1 MSLNVEVKIDVIL
14 HATESQE
21 KIFDSFKENF
31 GLKEE
36 NFKIKNLTGH
46 FDNPITII
54 STNLKKKDAVS
65 FISNILRNI
74 GKTEFTEMYDSID
87 ENITSSGLKLKI
99 NKQKMIQGKVML
111 QKKDAVKIQKLE
123 FLALKLHWLLKFTTD
138 ILIKI
143 INCSFI

>member
-65 FISNILRNI
+65 FISNILKTI
-74 GKTEFTEMYDSID
+74 SKTEFNEIYDSID

-111 QKKDAVKIQKLE
+111 EKKDAVKINISCPIYVKKDSKKIYHQILE
-123 FLALKLHWLLKFTTD
+123 L
-138 ILIKI
+138 
-143 INCSFI
+143 

>member
-65 FISNILRNI
+65 FISNILKTI
-74 GKTEFTEMYDSID
+74 SKTEFNEIYDSID

-111 QKKDAVKIQKLE
+111 EKKDAVKINISCPIYVKKDSKKIYRQILE
-123 FLALKLHWLLKFTTD
+123 L
-138 ILIKI
+138 
-143 INCSFI
+143 

>member
-65 FISNILRNI
+65 FISNILKTI
-74 GKTEFTEMYDSID
+74 SKTEFNEIYDSID
-87 ENITSSGLKLKI
+87 ENI
-99 NKQKMIQGKVML
+99 
-111 QKKDAVKIQKLE
+111 KKPP
-123 FLALKLHWLLKFTTD
+123 
-138 ILIKI
+138 IL
-143 INCSFI
+143 

>member
-1 MSLNVEVKIDVIL
+1 MSLRAEVKIDVIL

-65 FISNILRNI
+65 FISNILKTI
-74 GKTEFTEMYDSID
+74 SKTEFNEIYDSID

-111 QKKDAVKIQKLE
+111 EKKDAVKINISCPIYVKKDSKKIYQQL
-123 FLALKLHWLLKFTTD
+123 LKLNKNS
-138 ILIKI
+138 K
-143 INCSFI
+143 

>member
-36 NFKIKNLTGH
+36 NFKIKNLTAH

-65 FISNILRNI
+65 FISNILKTI
-74 GKTEFTEMYDSID
+74 SKTEFNEIYDSID

-111 QKKDAVKIQKLE
+111 EKKDAVKINISCPIYVKKDSKKIYRQILE
-123 FLALKLHWLLKFTTD
+123 L
-138 ILIKI
+138 
-143 INCSFI
+143 

>member
-65 FISNILRNI
+65 FISNILKTI
-74 GKTEFTEMYDSID
+74 SKTEFNEIYDSID

-111 QKKDAVKIQKLE
+111 EKKDAVKINISCPIYVKKDSKKLYRQ
-123 FLALKLHWLLKFTTD
+123 
-138 ILIKI
+138 ILEL
-143 INCSFI
+143 

>member
-21 KIFDSFKENF
+21 KIFHAFEENF

-46 FDNPITII
+46 FENPIILL
-54 STNLKKKDAVS
+54 SMNLKKGNAEL
-65 FISNILRNI
+65 FIANILQVI
-74 GKTEFTEMYDSID
+74 SKTDFDEIYDNID

-99 NKQKMIQGKVML
+99 SKQKIIQGKIML
-111 QKKDAVKIQKLE
+111 ENKDAIKINISCPVYVKKDSKKIYQQ
-123 FLALKLHWLLKFTTD
+123 LLQLGK
-138 ILIKI
+138 
-143 INCSFI
+143 

>member
-65 FISNILRNI
+65 FISNILKTI
-74 GKTEFTEMYDSID
+74 SKTEFNEIYDSID

-99 NKQKMIQGKVML
+99 NKSLKTYIVSFGYLNLTEKIVKLSPTKQDDIIFDTVLKPIWDKLPFGK
-111 QKKDAVKIQKLE
+111 
-123 FLALKLHWLLKFTTD
+123 
-138 ILIKI
+138 
-143 INCSFI
+143 

>member
-1 MSLNVEVKIDVIL
+1 MSLHAKVTIDVIL

-65 FISNILRNI
+65 FISNILKTI
-74 GKTEFTEMYDSID
+74 SKTEFNEIYDSID

-111 QKKDAVKIQKLE
+111 EKKDAVKINISCPIYVKKDSKKIYRQILE
-123 FLALKLHWLLKFTTD
+123 L
-138 ILIKI
+138 
-143 INCSFI
+143 

>member
-65 FISNILRNI
+65 FISNILKTI
-74 GKTEFTEMYDSID
+74 SKTEFNEIYDSID

-111 QKKDAVKIQKLE
+111 EKKDAVKINISCPIYVKKDSKKIYRQLLE
-123 FLALKLHWLLKFTTD
+123 L
-138 ILIKI
+138 
-143 INCSFI
+143 

>member
-65 FISNILRNI
+65 FISNILKTI
-74 GKTEFTEMYDSID
+74 SKTEFNEIYDSID

-111 QKKDAVKIQKLE
+111 EKKDAVKINISCPIYVKKDSKKIYRQILE
-123 FLALKLHWLLKFTTD
+123 
-138 ILIKI
+138 
-143 INCSFI
+143 

>member
-65 FISNILRNI
+65 FISNILKTI
-74 GKTEFTEMYDSID
+74 SKTEFNEIYDSID

-111 QKKDAVKIQKLE
+111 EKKDAVKINISCPIYVKKDSKKMYRQILE
-123 FLALKLHWLLKFTTD
+123 L
-138 ILIKI
+138 
-143 INCSFI
+143 

>member
-1 MSLNVEVKIDVIL
+1 MSLHAKVTIDVIL

-65 FISNILRNI
+65 FISNILKTI
-74 GKTEFTEMYDSID
+74 SKTEFNEIYDSID

-111 QKKDAVKIQKLE
+111 EKKDAVKINISCPIYVKKDSKKMYRQILE
-123 FLALKLHWLLKFTTD
+123 L
-138 ILIKI
+138 
-143 INCSFI
+143 

>member
-65 FISNILRNI
+65 FISNILKTI
-74 GKTEFTEMYDSID
+74 SKTEFNEIYASID

-111 QKKDAVKIQKLE
+111 EKKDAVKINISCPIYVKKDSKKIYRQILE
-123 FLALKLHWLLKFTTD
+123 L
-138 ILIKI
+138 
-143 INCSFI
+143 